1 MVFVDKSYNLIYNVY
16 LGVFLMLVAGR
27 IFALGMLIAICVL
40 IIVCMELAKK
50 KLPTFR
56 KIAGLDALPEMIGRA
71 AEMGRPVHYTTG
83 LGELNTNMAS
93 QLVAGLSVLSYVS
106 EICAKLGV
114 RVIYTVYQSQVMPI
128 ATELMKEAYT
138 RAGKADEFDA
148 NDQVRYMSG
157 EQFAYASAVQGV
169 AERER
174 PAANIMIGPF
184 YAESMLFAET
194 FYRIGSIQ
202 LAGTARGYQIPF
214 FAVVCDYLLIAEE
227 IYAAGAYVS
236 KDAVLTGSIRGQD
249 VGKLIALILMLV
261 GVILTLAGSN
271 ALINLM
277 KL

>member
-40 IIVCMELAKK
+40 IIVCMELAKR

-93 QLVAGLSVLSYVS
+93 QLVAGLSVLAYVS
-106 EICAKLGV
+106 ELCAKLGV

-148 NDQVRYMSG
+148 DDQVRYMSG

-249 VGKLIALILMLV
+249 VGKIIALILMLV

>member
-1 MVFVDKSYNLIYNVY
+1 MVFADKSYNLIYNVY

-40 IIVCMELAKK
+40 IIVCMELAKR

-71 AEMGRPVHYTTG
+71 AEMGKPVHYTTG

>member
-1 MVFVDKSYNLIYNVY
+1 M
-16 LGVFLMLVAGR
+16 
-27 IFALGMLIAICVL
+27 FALGILIALWIF
-40 IIVCMELAKK
+40 IIASMELAKRV
-50 KLPTFR
+50 LPTFR
-56 KIAGLDALPEMIGRA
+56 KIPGLDALPEMVGRA
-71 AEMGRPVHYTTG
+71 AEMGKSVHYTTG
-83 LGELNTNMAS
+83 LGELTSNVAP

-106 EICAKLGV
+106 ELCAKVGV
-114 RVIYTVYQSQVMPI
+114 KIVYTVYQSQVMPI

-138 RAGKADEFDA
+138 RAGKAEDFNADE
-148 NDQVRYMSG
+148 QVRYMSG
-157 EQFAYASAVQGV
+157 EQFAYASAVQGY

-184 YAESMLFAET
+184 YAESMLFSET

-236 KDAVLTGSIRGQD
+236 KDVGLVGSIRGQD
-249 VGKLIALILMLV
+249 IGKIVAILLMLV
-261 GVILTLAGSN
+261 GVILTMAN
-271 ALINLM
+271 IPALINFM